1 MRPREKNNAVLNKAP
16 GAVNVASAGGGYSL
30 VLVVAHEQ
38 AGQRDLSTPGMRD
51 QITATIRGRKE
62 QLLRMAYLTSIRGD
76 AQVVNYLARRL
87 VEAKAI
93 TPAILPAGPS
103 GR

>member
-1 MRPREKNNAVLNKAP
+1 MPTRVTTRPGSGTGYGLKIRASTMLKGVEVIPMPNASVITTS
-16 GAVNVASAGGGYSL
+16 AVSPDV
-30 VLVVAHEQ
+30 
-38 AGQRDLSTPGMRD
+38 RR
-51 QITATIRGRKE
+51 R
-62 QLLRMAYLTSIRGD
+62 LRMAYLTSIRGD

>member
-1 MRPREKNNAVLNKAP
+1 MRMT
-16 GAVNVASAGGGYSL
+16 
-30 VLVVAHEQ
+30 
-38 AGQRDLSTPGMRD
+38 TPGMRD
-51 QITATIRGRKE
+51 QITATIRSRKE

>member
-1 MRPREKNNAVLNKAP
+1 
-16 GAVNVASAGGGYSL
+16 
-30 VLVVAHEQ
+30 
-38 AGQRDLSTPGMRD
+38 
-51 QITATIRGRKE
+51 
-62 QLLRMAYLTSIRGD
+62 MAYLTSIRGD